1 MGSNTMNQV
10 ADIILLLEAEL
21 RRIGL
26 WEEAAPEK
34 QALESTLPFC
44 HDSLEFHQWLQWV
57 LIPKTRELIEK
68 DIALPT
74 TSDIAAL
81 AEYRFEQMPQ
91 ETDALL
97 KLIREFDRLLSE
109 GKTSP

>member
-1 MGSNTMNQV
+1 MGSNTVNQV

-26 WEEAAPEK
+26 WEESAPAK

-68 DIALPT
+68 GMALPT
-74 TSDIAAL
+74 TSDIATL
-81 AEYRFEQMPQ
+81 AEYRFVQMPQ

-97 KLIREFDRLLSE
+97 KLIREYDRLLSE
-109 GKTSP
+109 G